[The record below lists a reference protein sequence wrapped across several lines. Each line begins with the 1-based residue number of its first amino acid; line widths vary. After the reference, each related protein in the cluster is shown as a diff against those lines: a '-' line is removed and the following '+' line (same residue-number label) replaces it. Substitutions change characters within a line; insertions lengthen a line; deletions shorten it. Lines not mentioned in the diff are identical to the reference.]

1 MTGAL
6 APDAVR
12 ELLARRTEANERF
25 FAAEAER
32 IARLCHAMAERFARG
47 GRLLALGVSD
57 QARSDARH
65 VAVEFVHPV
74 IVGKR
79 ALPALAIVG
88 ERESARAA
96 GGAAGAARRRG
107 DRLRARD
114 GERAGHGTRPWLP
127 HAWRA
132 SRSAPSGSS
141 RRRPTTR
148 SSARSSTET
157 LYHVLWEL
165 CHVFFDHRGLL
176 EGRAAKAVHDTGA
189 SSFLY
194 PFLGETEH
202 DLEAVVADV
211 RGSVVMKAREVGA
224 LREQT
229 LGEAEESL
237 PLAAA
242 RAPRACSSAAA
253 RCSPSAT
260 VAPPRTRWTRWPTS
274 ARRRTAGPRAR
285 RVDLTEDPA
294 ILTAI
299 ANDVGVEAIFQRQVI
314 AYGQERDALL
324 ALSTSGNSTNV
335 IAALAEARRRGL
347 LDGRVRRLRRRP
359 GGRRGARRPRGG
371 HALGAHPADP
381 GGAGER
387 VARAQGADRAR
398 REVTPRGRVSARV
411 EGVVQGVGFRPYV
424 HRLAGELGLAGFVL
438 NDERGVLIEVEGTRR
453 RSTPSSGASRRR
465 RRRWRRWSGCCAR
478 RCSRAASGVRD
489 PGEPPLGRARCPR
502 VRRRRDL
509 RRLPGGALRPR

>member
-32 IARLCHAMAERFARG
+32 IARLCHAIAERFARG

-88 ERESARAA
+88 GRESVERQVELLVQQDDVAIAFGPETASALATARGTGCLTLACEPV
-96 GGAAGAARRRG
+96 GAEWE
-107 DRLRARD
+107 L
-114 GERAGHGTRPWLP
+114 
-127 HAWRA
+127 
-132 SRSAPSGSS
+132 APPADDPFV
-141 RRRPTTR
+141 RQEL
-148 SSARSSTET
+148 TET
-157 LYHVLWEL
+157 LYHLLWEL

-189 SSFLY
+189 SRFLY

-229 LGEAEESL
+229 LGEAEASL
-237 PLAAA
+237 PMAA
-242 RAPRACSSAAA
+242 RALRERLERGGKVLALGNGG
-253 RCSPSAT
+253 SAT
-260 VAPPRTRWTRWPTS
+260 DAMDAVADLRSPPHGWP
-274 ARRRTAGPRAR
+274 ARAA
-285 RVDLTEDPA
+285 VDLTEDPA

-299 ANDVGVEAIFQRQVI
+299 ANDVGVEPIFQRQVI
-314 AYGQERDALL
+314 AYGLEPDALL

-347 LDGRVRRLRRRP
+347 LTIAFVGYAGGRV
-359 GGRRGARRPRGG
+359 A
-371 HALGAHPADP
+371 A
-381 GGAGER
+381 E
-387 VARAQGADRAR
+387 
-398 REVTPRGRVSARV
+398 
-411 EGVVQGVGFRPYV
+411 
-424 HRLAGELGLAGFVL
+424 GLADHVVVTRSEHIPRIQEAQASAWHVL
-438 NDERGVLIEVEGTRR
+438 RELIE
-453 RSTPSSGASRRR
+453 
-465 RRRWRRWSGCCAR
+465 
-478 RCSRAASGVRD
+478 RA
-489 PGEPPLGRARCPR
+489 GR
-502 VRRRRDL
+502 
-509 RRLPGGALRPR
+509 